1 VSELDDAIRE
11 HLELKRLRGADPG
24 EVARLEQ
31 EALGAPA
38 RSIALAPQYEHELH
52 ANELPEHDAVP
63 QFTLHT
69 NLAASAHP
77 DGGEETQEFS
87 LDDEIVWADES
98 ADHAR
103 SARN

>member
-1 VSELDDAIRE
+1 MSELDDAIRE

-69 NLAASAHP
+69 NLAAISVS
-77 DGGEETQEFS
+77 TM
-87 LDDEIVWADES
+87 
-98 ADHAR
+98 R
-103 SARN
+103 SCGPTSRPTTPAAPATNIRRAGP